1 MSTRKTGTRK
11 VLELALAMPNGPL
24 PTDPA
29 ARALVDILAEL
40 DEAHRARA
48 LHEAMDYFGVRL
60 LPRSQ
65 LVPGV
70 VARHTRHT
78 RRW

>member
-1 MSTRKTGTRK
+1 
-11 VLELALAMPNGPL
+11 MPNGPL

-29 ARALVDILAEL
+29 ARALVDVLAPL

-48 LHEAMDYFGVRL
+48 LHEAMDYLNVRL

-65 LVPGV
+65 RVPGV
-70 VARHTRHT
+70 LRPRSRP
-78 RRW
+78 RR